1 MDIQVGVIPEGFMS
15 LLTMLRKQEG
25 GYIHKNNNEHHYTNG
40 YGIYR
45 HVHEQAL
52 IFRYHDELISKMT
65 TINKVD
71 SDLGRNWNQA
81 NSQELNSM
89 IQQDKELW
97 LSYLFYKD
105 YFAIL
110 EFDKVNPILVR
121 PIASIWTNGT
131 KLCIRALQT
140 ALRMIYIKHNLAYD
154 FPKNLQS
161 DGNFGPVTKHWY
173 MKLASYDNMINQ
185 EFVYLFLLAAKSE
198 YIHLALNRSD
208 LLQYLKG
215 WDNRVNSLI

>member
-1 MDIQVGVIPEGFMS
+1 MDIKIGTIPQGFMN

-40 YGIYR
+40 FGVYR

-52 IFRYHDELISKMT
+52 LFRYHDELLKEMKTLNLKDPDWPSKWT
-65 TINKVD
+65 
-71 SDLGRNWNQA
+71 RA
-81 NSQELNSM
+81 NSDELNSLINM
-89 IQQDKELW
+89 DKELW

-110 EFDKVNPILVR
+110 EFDKINPILVK

-131 KLCIRALQT
+131 KLCVRAMQT
-140 ALRMIYIKHNLAYD
+140 ALRMIYIKYNLALD
-154 FPKNLQS
+154 FPINLQS
-161 DGNFGPVTKHWY
+161 DGNFGPITKQWY
-173 MKLASYDNMINQ
+173 MKLATFDNAINQ